1 MNLAPAGYV
10 MTPWGMQPVYADEFV
25 RISTYSPA
33 RMPSLSGNAH
43 QRRVKL
49 RAWLRGKT

>member
-1 MNLAPAGYV
+1 MTSEPTGYV
-10 MTPWGMQPVYADEFV
+10 MTSLVMRPVYADEFV
-25 RISTYSPA
+25 RISTYCPV

-49 RAWLRGKT
+49 RAWLRGDT